1 MTFQDTNN
9 ARQRNGLK
17 VIAWLLLAC
26 SFTMGFAIPS
36 VDAAEQ
42 ACPDFTLQ
50 NAGSEQVQLIGCTFD
65 VSNDNNNDSVTL
77 TAPAGLLVGDFLM
90 VQVSTDS
97 SNETLTPPA
106 GWTEVAAGLGGE
118 DISSNVWT
126 RVVTNLTTDI
136 PGTTE

>member
-9 ARQRNGLK
+9 AKQRNGLK

-50 NAGSEQVQLIGCTFD
+50 NVGTELVELVGCTM
-65 VSNDNNNDSVTL
+65 
-77 TAPAGLLVGDFLM
+77 DF
-90 VQVSTDS
+90 SD
-97 SNETLTPPA
+97 
-106 GWTEVAAGLGGE
+106 GG
-118 DISSNVWT
+118 
-126 RVVTNLTTDI
+126 
-136 PGTTE
+136 GGKKGKG